1 MNNLQMKN
9 EIPDNDKQTVKL
21 MFDATFSDG
30 THIENGSVTITRADW
45 LNMTGTQKL
54 DKIAKTMS
62 DRLLESISTYV
73 APTDTTTEG
82 N

>member
-62 DRLLESISTYV
+62 DRLLESMSTYV
-73 APTDTTTEG
+73 APADTTTEG

>member
-9 EIPDNDKQTVKL
+9 EIPDNDKATVKL
-21 MFDATFSDG
+21 IFDATFSDG

-54 DKIAKTMS
+54 DRIAKTMS
-62 DRLLESISTYV
+62 DRLLESMSTYV
-73 APTDTTTEG
+73 APKDTNTEG

>member
-9 EIPDNDKQTVKL
+9 EIPDNDKNTVKL

-30 THIENGSVTITRADW
+30 THIENGMVIITRAEW
-45 LNMTGTQKL
+45 LNMTGQQKL
-54 DKIAKTMS
+54 DRVAQTMS
-62 DRLLESISTYV
+62 DRLLESMSTYV
-73 APTDTTTEG
+73 VPTDTTTEG

>member
-9 EIPDNDKQTVKL
+9 EIPDNDKGTVKL

-45 LNMTGTQKL
+45 LNMTGQQKL
-54 DKIAKTMS
+54 DRVAQTMS
-62 DRLLESISTYV
+62 DRLLESMSTYV
-73 APTDTTTEG
+73 APAENTETK
-82 N
+82 

>member
-54 DKIAKTMS
+54 DRIAQTMS
-62 DRLLESISTYV
+62 DRLLESMSTYV
-73 APTDTTTEG
+73 APTDTKTEG